1 MKKTVAFTKDA
12 INVFFHILTA
22 CNLSCRHCYINPQQ
36 HGTRTLPL
44 ATVEAWLDQFADRA
58 DRANVVILGGEPT
71 LHPDLAA
78 ILKKARRLNVASL
91 TVDTNGSLCHDIL
104 SKISPSDVD
113 YFSFSLDGVRAE
125 TNDRIRGPGAYDIC
139 LKGIRAAVAKGFNA
153 SAIYTVSRLNIDEL
167 QELGPLLEELGVRRL
182 FIQVIGI
189 RGKSATERQDELQ
202 VSRHQWIAAV
212 PPAAE
217 AITRRGIA
225 VTYPKVFLEPG
236 EAFACAGRV
245 ADNYFIFPNGRVYRC
260 PLCEDYP
267 IHSLTVDDNRLV
279 KTPPINEDDLFQLDI
294 PEGCVMN
301 KLVQPGNLRYRADG
315 RPEYKIACCLLKEEL
330 SPARDN

>member
-1 MKKTVAFTKDA
+1 MKNTVAFAKDA
-12 INVFFHILTA
+12 VNIFFHILTA

-44 ATVEAWLDQFADRA
+44 ATVEAWLDLFADRA
-58 DRANVVILGGEPT
+58 PRANVVILGGEPT

-104 SKISPSDVD
+104 AKISPSVVD
-113 YFSFSLDGVRAE
+113 YFSFSLDGVRPE
-125 TNDRIRGPGAYDIC
+125 TNDRIRGAGAYDTC
-139 LKGIRAAVAKGFNA
+139 LKGIRAAVTAGFNA
-153 SAIYTVSRLNIDEL
+153 SVIYTVSRLNLDEL
-167 QELGPLLEELGVRRL
+167 RELGPMLDELGVRRL

-189 RGKSATERQDELQ
+189 RGKSAAEGNNALQ
-202 VSRHQWIAAV
+202 VSRRQWVGTV

-217 AITRRGIA
+217 EINRRGIA
-225 VTYPKVFLEPG
+225 VTYPKVFLEPD

-267 IHSLTVDDNRLV
+267 IHSLNVSENRLV
-279 KTPPINEDDLFQLDI
+279 TAAPINEADLFRLDI

-301 KLVQPGNLRYRADG
+301 KLVQPANLRYRPDG
-315 RPEYKIACCLLKEEL
+315 TPEYKVACCLLKEDL
-330 SPARDN
+330 SPPNGK